1 MLAKKKKKKETYTHT
16 HTIPSRF
23 YIRSSSLSLA
33 LSLSL
38 SHSFFLF
45 VARPGEVVS
54 FTFCQSTQESFS
66 SRSVVLSYLVNRSRV
81 VFHVFFPLKSLSG
94 LLIDYVAGCKK
105 KIRKKPLKKKEKLA
119 VQVGEEKRRERERRE
134 ERERAAK

>member
-23 YIRSSSLSLA
+23 YIRSSSLSH
-33 LSLSL
+33 SLSL

-119 VQVGEEKRRERERRE
+119 VQVGEEKRRGRERRE